1 MTKRELEAF
10 VALLSRVSHAFTAA
24 ELLWVQSIIDR
35 LKDEIGQRENSA
47 SSEDV
52 A

>member
-1 MTKRELEAF
+1 MTKKELDAF
-10 VALLSRVSHAFTAA
+10 VTLLRRVSHAFTAV

-35 LKDEIGQRENSA
+35 IKDEIEQRENSA